1 MGRVSFG
8 HYRQGSD
15 AGSTGADSP
24 DLILPSFAATALT
37 GMAISSGN
45 ASRDR
50 LGKAQVR
57 LDVHAI
63 GIVRRT

>member
-45 ASRDR
+45 ASGDR
-50 LGKAQVR
+50 MGKAQVR
-57 LDVHAI
+57 LYALAI
-63 GIVRRT
+63 GNVRRT